1 MNRLHSASPADEP
14 AEADTGF
21 FLHGFQQASTS
32 DAPYVLWS
40 QRRKAIN
47 AQLLAPAD
55 PATAL
60 RMVWA
65 QDAALSLLQSP
76 FIDQMVQYLEFY
88 QVPAEQT
95 LIQQG
100 ELGDYMLIV
109 LSGQV
114 RVDRLLATGQTVHL
128 ADTHPG
134 EVLGEMSLFD
144 SSPRFSSCTTTTDCA
159 LAVLKADTLDAMMEL
174 DASTA
179 AYLLALF
186 TRKLSTRLRQTSARI
201 EP

>member
-1 MNRLHSASPADEP
+1 MTSQSFLPAADEV

-21 FLHGFQQASTS
+21 FLHGFQQASAHNS
-32 DAPYVLWS
+32 PFVHWN
-40 QRRKAIN
+40 QRRKSIE
-47 AQLLAPAD
+47 AQLLTPSD

-60 RMVWA
+60 RLVWSR
-65 QDAALSLLQSP
+65 DAALSQLQSP
-76 FIDQMVQYLEFY
+76 FIEPLVQYLEFY
-88 QVPAEQT
+88 QVPAGQT
-95 LIQQG
+95 IIQQG
-100 ELGDYMLIV
+100 ELGDYMVV
-109 LSGQV
+109 LMSGQIS
-114 RVDRLLATGQTVHL
+114 VDRQMADGSWIHL
-128 ADTHPG
+128 ADSQPG

-144 SSPRFSSCTTTTDCA
+144 SSPRFSSCTSSTDCA

-186 TRKLSTRLRQTSARI
+186 ARKLSTRLRQTSARI

>member
-32 DAPYVLWS
+32 EAPYVLWS

-114 RVDRLLATGQTVHL
+114 RVDRFLASGQTVHL

>member
-1 MNRLHSASPADEP
+1 MNSPSILSPDDATDT
-14 AEADTGF
+14 ADTGF
-21 FLHGFQQASTS
+21 FLHGFQQASS
-32 DAPYVLWS
+32 AQVPFVLWN
-40 QRRKAIN
+40 QRRRAID
-47 AQLLAPAD
+47 AQLLAPSD
-55 PATAL
+55 PAAAL

-65 QDAALSLLQSP
+65 QDDSLRQLQSP
-76 FIDQMVQYLEFY
+76 FIEPLVQYLEFY
-88 QVPAEQT
+88 QVPAGQT
-95 LIQQG
+95 IIQQG
-100 ELGDYMLIV
+100 ELGDYMVV
-109 LSGQV
+109 LMSGQIS
-114 RVDRLLATGQTVHL
+114 VDRQMADGSWIHL
-128 ADTHPG
+128 ADSQPG

-144 SSPRFSSCTTTTDCA
+144 SSPRFSSCTSSTDCA

>member
-32 DAPYVLWS
+32 EAPYVLWS

-114 RVDRLLATGQTVHL
+114 RVDRLLASGQTVHL

>member
-1 MNRLHSASPADEP
+1 MNRLHSASPADDA

-40 QRRKAIN
+40 QRRKAIQ

-88 QVPAEQT
+88 QVPAGQT

-114 RVDRLLATGQTVHL
+114 RVERQLASGQTVHL

-144 SSPRFSSCTTTTDCA
+144 SSPRFSSCTTNTDCA

>member
-1 MNRLHSASPADEP
+1 MNRLHSASPADDA

-32 DAPYVLWS
+32 EVPYVLWS
-40 QRRKAIN
+40 QRRKAIH

-88 QVPAEQT
+88 QVPAGQT

-100 ELGDYMLIV
+100 ELGDYLLIV

-114 RVDRLLATGQTVHL
+114 RVDRQLANGQSVHL